1 MTPLQVIMLAHKM
14 RQAQKSFQAV
24 LSSGEAMDPPL
35 MDPPLMDRHSVMVEL
50 EAQLDAA
57 IEPYVDYNR
66 AIELQEK
73 GHDS

>member
-35 MDPPLMDRHSVMVEL
+35 MDRHSVMVEL
-50 EAQLDAA
+50 EEELDL
-57 IEPYVDYNR
+57 ILQVYVDYYR
-66 AIELQEK
+66 AVEIS
-73 GHDS
+73 GDW

>member
-35 MDPPLMDRHSVMVEL
+35 MDRHSVMVALEEEL
-50 EAQLDAA
+50 DLILQV
-57 IEPYVDYNR
+57 YVDYYR
-66 AIELQEK
+66 AVEIS
-73 GHDS
+73 GDW